1 MANFSCYSPLGPAD
15 LGPWL
20 EIVKSAL
27 SLNSQVSV
35 TGNFSG
41 KSSFLAKSLALKSL
55 IAFSFSAASRADT
68 GQILSRLHRIEETRT
83 RIIQCT
89 ETTEAVMMCT
99 VHIVV
104 VFLLSYTAWVFTK
117 RLGR

>member
-41 KSSFLAKSLALKSL
+41 KSSFFGNEPGIEISDCLFF
-55 IAFSFSAASRADT
+55 FSRFPCRHRPDSIKAASNRRNPDKN
-68 GQILSRLHRIEETRT
+68 HP
-83 RIIQCT
+83 
-89 ETTEAVMMCT
+89 V
-99 VHIVV
+99 
-104 VFLLSYTAWVFTK
+104 Y
-117 RLGR
+117 